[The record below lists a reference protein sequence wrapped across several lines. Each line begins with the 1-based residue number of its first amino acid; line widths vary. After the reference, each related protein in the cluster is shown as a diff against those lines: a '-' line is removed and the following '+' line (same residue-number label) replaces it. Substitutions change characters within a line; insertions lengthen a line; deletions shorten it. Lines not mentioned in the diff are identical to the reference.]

1 MKKKIG
7 VILSGC
13 GVYDGAEIHESVL
26 VLLAIDRA
34 GAEAV
39 CMAPDMDQLHVIN
52 HLTGQEAKGEKR
64 NVLVESARI
73 ARGKILD
80 IRNVKADDLDGLILP
95 GGFGAVKNL
104 SDFAAKG
111 ENCRVHPDVARLV
124 KEFAARK
131 KPQAAC
137 CIAPVMV
144 AKIFEGST
152 THPKLTIG
160 NDKQVSE
167 KIGKMGAKHEDCAVN
182 NVVFDKENKIIST
195 PAYMLGQSIAQVAEG
210 IEKTVR
216 ELVALA

>member
-13 GVYDGAEIHESVL
+13 GVCDGAEIHESVL
-26 VLLAIDRA
+26 ALLAIDRA

-52 HLTGQEAKGEKR
+52 HLTGQESKGEKR

-73 ARGKILD
+73 ARGKIQD
-80 IRNVKADDLDGLILP
+80 IRTVKVDDLDGLILP

-104 SDFAAKG
+104 SDFAVKG
-111 ENCRVHPDVARLV
+111 ENCHVHPEVARLV

-137 CIAPVMV
+137 CIAPAMV
-144 AKIFEGST
+144 AKIFDGST
-152 THPKLTIG
+152 THPSLTIG

-167 KIGKMGAKHEDCAVN
+167 KIGKMGATHVDCAVN

-210 IEKTVR
+210 IEKAVR

>member
-26 VLLAIDRA
+26 ALLAIDRA

-52 HLTGQEAKGEKR
+52 HLTGQESKGEKR

-73 ARGKILD
+73 ARGKIVD
-80 IRNVKADDLDGLILP
+80 IRTIKASALDGLILP

-111 ENCRVHPDVARLV
+111 ENCRVHPEVARLI
-124 KEFAARK
+124 KEFAAIK

-137 CIAPVMV
+137 CIAPAMV
-144 AKIFEGST
+144 AKVFDGST
-152 THPKLTIG
+152 THPTLTIG
-160 NDKQVSE
+160 NDKQVGG
-167 KIGKMGAKHEDCAVN
+167 KIGKMGGKHVDCAVD
-182 NVVFDKENKIIST
+182 NVVLDKENKIIST
-195 PAYMLGQSIAQVAEG
+195 PAYMLGQSIAQVADG
-210 IEKTVR
+210 IEKAVK